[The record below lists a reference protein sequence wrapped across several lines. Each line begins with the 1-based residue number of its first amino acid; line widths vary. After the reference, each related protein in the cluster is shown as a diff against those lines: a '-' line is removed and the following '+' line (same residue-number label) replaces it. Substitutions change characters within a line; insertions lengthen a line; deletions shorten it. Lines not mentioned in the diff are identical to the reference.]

1 MAKKSRNVFET
12 DRRMELRM
20 RLAMNQVEEPAK
32 SGPSQID
39 TKPLEREVV
48 DRVIDR
54 VRRL

>member
-1 MAKKSRNVFET
+1 MANKSRDLFET

-20 RLAMNQVEEPAK
+20 RLAVNQVEEPPK
-32 SGPSQID
+32 SGPGQID